1 MKVNS
6 KKARAIVT
14 FILIFGAGSYLL
26 GWSPLLSVRS
36 VEITGAPTKE
46 SQLAISRSLDIAQG
60 DKLARVDPR
69 ALANRLR
76 SFDWVESSQVSRNW
90 ISGKVSISIT
100 TRTPIALYSEPGKP
114 QVVLDSSGKTFATPA
129 DIADGLPKVSAK
141 SVDGGLAA
149 IKVFTAL
156 PESFSKNID
165 RMSAARTNNFLI
177 YGKFQGQDLRIIWG
191 DGEDTDLK
199 VQVIEALLMREENQN
214 LRMID
219 VSAPHAPIVK

>member
-1 MKVNS
+1 MKINS
-6 KKARAIVT
+6 TNARAILAFV
-14 FILIFGAGSYLL
+14 LIFGAGSYLL

-46 SQLAISRSLDIAQG
+46 SALAISRSLDIADG
-60 DKLARVDPR
+60 EKLARVDPR
-69 ALANRLR
+69 ALSNRLR
-76 SFDWVESSQVSRNW
+76 SFDWIESSQVSRNW
-90 ISGKVSISIT
+90 ISGKVLIAIK
-100 TRTPIALYSEPGKP
+100 TREPIALYNEPGKP
-114 QVVLDSSGKTFATPA
+114 QVVLDSSGNTFATPA

-165 RMSAARTNNFLI
+165 RMSAARANNFLI
-177 YGKFQGQDLRIIWG
+177 YGKFEGQDLRIIWG

-199 VQVIEALLMREENQN
+199 VQVIEALLKRDENKN

>member
-6 KKARAIVT
+6 KTARAIVA
-14 FILIFGAGSYLL
+14 FIMIFGAGSYLL

-36 VEITGAPTKE
+36 VEITGAPNKE

-69 ALANRLR
+69 ALSNRLR

-114 QVVLDSSGKTFATPA
+114 QVVLDSSGKTFTTPA

-199 VQVIEALLMREENQN
+199 VQVIEALLKREENQN

>member
-1 MKVNS
+1 MKINS
-6 KKARAIVT
+6 KSARAALAL
-14 FILIFGAGSYLL
+14 ILIFGAGSYLL

-36 VEITGAPTKE
+36 VEIFGAPTKE
-46 SQLAISRSLDIAQG
+46 SQLAISRSLDIATG

-69 ALANRLR
+69 SLSNRLR
-76 SFDWVESSQVSRNW
+76 SFDWIESSQVSRNW

-114 QVVLDSSGKTFATPA
+114 QVVLDASGNTFATPA
-129 DIADGLPKVSAK
+129 DIAEGLPKVSAK

-149 IKVFTAL
+149 IKVFTSL

-165 RMSAARTNNFLI
+165 RMSAARSDNFLI
-177 YGKFQGQDLRIIWG
+177 YGKFEGQDLRIIWG
-191 DGEDTDLK
+191 DGKDTDLK
-199 VQVIEALLMREENQN
+199 VEVILALLQREENKDLQ
-214 LRMID
+214 MID

>member
-1 MKVNS
+1 MKINS
-6 KKARAIVT
+6 KSARAALAL
-14 FILIFGAGSYLL
+14 ILIFGAGSYLL

-36 VEITGAPTKE
+36 VEILGAPTKE
-46 SQLAISRSLDIAQG
+46 SQLAISRSLDIATG

-69 ALANRLR
+69 SLSNRLR
-76 SFDWVESSQVSRNW
+76 SFDWIESSQVSRNW

-114 QVVLDSSGKTFATPA
+114 QVVLDASGNTFATPA
-129 DIADGLPKVSAK
+129 DIAEGLPKVSAK

-149 IKVFTAL
+149 IKVFTSL

-165 RMSAARTNNFLI
+165 RMSAARSDNFLI
-177 YGKFQGQDLRIIWG
+177 YGKFEGQDLRIIWG

-199 VQVIEALLMREENQN
+199 VEVILALLQREENKD

>member
-1 MKVNS
+1 MKIS
-6 KKARAIVT
+6 PKTARFTIVV
-14 FILIFGAGSYLL
+14 ILIFGAGSYLL

-36 VEITGAPTKE
+36 VEIVGAPTKE
-46 SQLAISRSLDIAQG
+46 SQLAISRSLNISEG

-69 ALANRLR
+69 ALSNRLR
-76 SFDWVESSQVSRNW
+76 SFDWIENSQVSRNW

-129 DIADGLPKVSAK
+129 EIEDGLPRVSAK
-141 SVDGGLAA
+141 SVAGGLAA

-191 DGEDTDLK
+191 DGEETDLK
-199 VQVIEALLMREENQN
+199 VQVIEALLMRDENQN

>member
-1 MKVNS
+1 MKINS
-6 KKARAIVT
+6 KTTRVIFA

-26 GWSPLLSVRS
+26 GWSPLISVRS
-36 VEITGAPTKE
+36 VEITGVPTKE
-46 SQLAISRSLDIAQG
+46 SQFAVSRSLDIKTG
-60 DKLARVDPR
+60 DQLARVDPR
-69 ALANRLR
+69 ALSNRLR
-76 SFDWVESSQVSRNW
+76 SFDWIEDSQISRNW

-100 TRTPIALYSEPGKP
+100 TREPIALYSEPGKP
-114 QVVLDSSGKTFATPA
+114 QVVLDSSGNTFATPA
-129 DIADGLPKVSAK
+129 VIPDGLPKVSAK

-156 PESFSKNID
+156 PKSFSKNID

-177 YGKFQGQDLRIIWG
+177 YGKFEGQDLRIIWG

-199 VQVIEALLMREENQN
+199 VQVIEALLKREENMN

>member
-1 MKVNS
+1 MKINS
-6 KKARAIVT
+6 KSARAALAL
-14 FILIFGAGSYLL
+14 ILIFGAGSYLL

-36 VEITGAPTKE
+36 VEIFGAPTKE
-46 SQLAISRSLDIAQG
+46 SQLAISRSLDIATG

-69 ALANRLR
+69 SLSNRLR
-76 SFDWVESSQVSRNW
+76 SFDWIESSQVSRNW

-114 QVVLDSSGKTFATPA
+114 QVVLDASGNTFATPA
-129 DIADGLPKVSAK
+129 DIAEGLPKVSAK

-149 IKVFTAL
+149 IKVFTSL

-165 RMSAARTNNFLI
+165 RMSAARSDNFLI
-177 YGKFQGQDLRIIWG
+177 YGKFEGQDLRIIWG
-191 DGEDTDLK
+191 DGKDTDLK
-199 VQVIEALLMREENQN
+199 VEVILALLQREENKD

>member
-1 MKVNS
+1 MKINS
-6 KKARAIVT
+6 TTARVILAFV
-14 FILIFGAGSYLL
+14 LIFGAGSYLL

-46 SQLAISRSLDIAQG
+46 SALAISRSLDIADG
-60 DKLARVDPR
+60 EKLARVDPR
-69 ALANRLR
+69 ALSNRLR
-76 SFDWVESSQVSRNW
+76 SFDWIESSQVSRNW
-90 ISGKVSISIT
+90 ISGKVLIAIK
-100 TRTPIALYSEPGKP
+100 TREPIALYNEPGKP
-114 QVVLDSSGKTFATPA
+114 QVVLDSSGNTFATPA

-165 RMSAARTNNFLI
+165 RMSAARANNFLI
-177 YGKFQGQDLRIIWG
+177 YGKFEGQDLRIIWG

-199 VQVIEALLMREENQN
+199 VQVIEALLKRDENKN

>member
-1 MKVNS
+1 MKINS
-6 KKARAIVT
+6 TNARAILAFV
-14 FILIFGAGSYLL
+14 LIFGAGSYLL

-46 SQLAISRSLDIAQG
+46 SALAISRSLDIADG
-60 DKLARVDPR
+60 EKLARVDPR
-69 ALANRLR
+69 ALSNRLR
-76 SFDWVESSQVSRNW
+76 SFDWIESSQVSRNW
-90 ISGKVSISIT
+90 ISGKVFIAIK
-100 TRTPIALYSEPGKP
+100 TREPIALYNEPGKP
-114 QVVLDSSGKTFATPA
+114 QVVLDSSGNTFATPA

-165 RMSAARTNNFLI
+165 RMSAARANNFLI
-177 YGKFQGQDLRIIWG
+177 YGKFEGQDLRIIWG

-199 VQVIEALLMREENQN
+199 VQVIEALLKRDENKN

>member
-1 MKVNS
+1 MKINS
-6 KKARAIVT
+6 KTARVIFAFV
-14 FILIFGAGSYLL
+14 LIFGAGSYLL

-36 VEITGAPTKE
+36 VEIAGPPTKE
-46 SQLAISRSLDIAQG
+46 SQLAVSRSLDIATG

-69 ALANRLR
+69 ALSNRLR
-76 SFDWVESSQVSRNW
+76 SFDWIESSQVSRNW
-90 ISGKVSISIT
+90 IKGRVSIAIT
-100 TRTPIALYSEPGKP
+100 VRTQIALYSEPGKP
-114 QVVLDSSGKTFATPA
+114 QVVLDASGNTFATPA
-129 DIADGLPKVSAK
+129 DIAEGLPKVSAK

-149 IKVFTAL
+149 INVFTSL

-165 RMSAARTNNFLI
+165 RMSAARSDNFLI
-177 YGKFQGQDLRIIWG
+177 YGKFEGQDLRIIWG

-199 VQVIEALLMREENQN
+199 VQVIEALLKRDENKN

>member
-1 MKVNS
+1 MKIS
-6 KKARAIVT
+6 PKTARITIVV
-14 FILIFGAGSYLL
+14 ILIFGAGSYLL

-36 VEITGAPTKE
+36 VEIVGAPTKE
-46 SQLAISRSLDIAQG
+46 SQLAISRSLNIAEG
-60 DKLARVDPR
+60 EKLARVDPR
-69 ALANRLR
+69 SLSNRLR
-76 SFDWVESSQVSRNW
+76 SFDWIESSQVSRNW

-129 DIADGLPKVSAK
+129 EIEDGLPRVSAK
-141 SVDGGLAA
+141 SVAGGLAA

-177 YGKFQGQDLRIIWG
+177 YGKFQGQELRIIWG
-191 DGEDTDLK
+191 DGEETDLK
-199 VQVIEALLMREENQN
+199 VQVIEALLMRDENKN

>member
-1 MKVNS
+1 MKINS
-6 KKARAIVT
+6 KSARAALVL
-14 FILIFGAGSYLL
+14 ILIFGAGSYLL

-36 VEITGAPTKE
+36 VEIFGAPTKE
-46 SQLAISRSLDIAQG
+46 SQLAISRSLDIATG

-69 ALANRLR
+69 SLSNRLR
-76 SFDWVESSQVSRNW
+76 SFDWIESSQVSRNW

-114 QVVLDSSGKTFATPA
+114 QVVLDASGNTFATPA
-129 DIADGLPKVSAK
+129 DIAEGLPKVSAK

-149 IKVFTAL
+149 IKVFTSL

-165 RMSAARTNNFLI
+165 RMSAARSDNFLI
-177 YGKFQGQDLRIIWG
+177 YGKFEGQDLRIIWG
-191 DGEDTDLK
+191 DGKDTDLK
-199 VQVIEALLMREENQN
+199 VEVILALLQREENKD

>member
-1 MKVNS
+1 MKIS
-6 KKARAIVT
+6 PKTARITIVV
-14 FILIFGAGSYLL
+14 ILIFGAGSYLL

-36 VEITGAPTKE
+36 VEIVGAPTKE
-46 SQLAISRSLDIAQG
+46 SQLAISRSLNISEG

-69 ALANRLR
+69 ALSNRLR
-76 SFDWVESSQVSRNW
+76 SFDWIENSQVSRNW

-129 DIADGLPKVSAK
+129 EIEDGLPRVSAK
-141 SVDGGLAA
+141 SVAGGLAA

-191 DGEDTDLK
+191 DGEETDLK
-199 VQVIEALLMREENQN
+199 VQVIEALLMRDENKN

>member
-1 MKVNS
+1 MKINS
-6 KKARAIVT
+6 KNARAIFA

-36 VEITGAPTKE
+36 VEITGVPTKE
-46 SQLAISRSLDIAQG
+46 SQLAVSRSLDIETG
-60 DKLARVDPR
+60 DQLARVDPR
-69 ALANRLR
+69 SLSNRLR

-114 QVVLDSSGKTFATPA
+114 QVVLDSSGNTFATPA

-165 RMSAARTNNFLI
+165 RMSAARANNFLI
-177 YGKFQGQDLRIIWG
+177 YGKFEGQDLRIIWG

-199 VQVIEALLMREENQN
+199 VQVIEALLQRDENKN

-219 VSAPHAPIVK
+219 VSAPYAPIVK

>member
-6 KKARAIVT
+6 KTARAIVA
-14 FILIFGAGSYLL
+14 FILILGAGSYLL

-69 ALANRLR
+69 ALSNRLR

-199 VQVIEALLMREENQN
+199 VQVIEALLKREENQN

>member
-1 MKVNS
+1 MKITTRS
-6 KKARAIVT
+6 ARIFIAV
-14 FILIFGAGSYLL
+14 ILIFGAGSYLL

-36 VEITGAPTKE
+36 VEIVGAPTKE
-46 SQLAISRSLDIAQG
+46 SQLAIARSLNIATG

-69 ALANRLR
+69 SLSNRLR
-76 SFDWVESSQVSRNW
+76 SFDWIETSRVSRNW
-90 ISGKVSISIT
+90 INGRVSISIT

-114 QVVLDSSGKTFATPA
+114 QVVLDASGNTFATPA

-141 SVDGGLAA
+141 SVEGGLAA
-149 IKVFTAL
+149 IEVFTSL
-156 PESFSKNID
+156 PESFSKSID
-165 RMSAARTNNFLI
+165 RMSAARSDNFLI
-177 YGKFQGQDLRIIWG
+177 YGQFQGQDLRIIWG

-199 VQVIEALLMREENQN
+199 VQVIEALLQRDENKN